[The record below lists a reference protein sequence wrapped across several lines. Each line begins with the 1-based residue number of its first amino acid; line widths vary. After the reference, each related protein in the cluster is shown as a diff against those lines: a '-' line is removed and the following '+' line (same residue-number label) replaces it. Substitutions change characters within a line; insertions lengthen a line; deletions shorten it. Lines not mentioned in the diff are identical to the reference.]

1 METMRHDIESIRT
14 RPLRG
19 LVTIRHCDSIDPG
32 SDVFHTAEGKAVRL
46 SDGVSTA
53 PIQSLPDHVGVCE
66 VVAVGSDVTKVRPGD
81 FCMIDFYEV
90 KEPYVVDGES
100 LFIAPAEAMRCTVEP
115 KTGIVHPLPG
125 YILTKHAPE
134 RMSRAVLGR
143 EDLVLPPA
151 QTTSGMFGK
160 MIWSQ
165 AQQKEHPCLLVT
177 YEEVVEVGRDV
188 QDCGCEPGDLVIVVT
203 DFCMN
208 LRATGGVRYRLG
220 EPKLAILGVI
230 DDAAVA
236 RDGRA
241 RRAEEWRPGESQQ
254 ARKLILVS

>member
-1 METMRHDIESIRT
+1 MKHDIGAIRT
-14 RPLRG
+14 KPLRG

-32 SDVFHTAEGKAVRL
+32 SDVFHTKEGAAVRL
-46 SDGVSTA
+46 SDGVATA
-53 PIQSLPDHVGVCE
+53 PISSLPDHVGVCE
-66 VVAVGSDVTKVRPGD
+66 IVDVGSDVTKVKQGD

-100 LFIAPAEAMRCTVEP
+100 LFIAPADAMRCTVEP
-115 KTGIVHPLPG
+115 KTGVVRPLPD

-165 AQQKEHPCLLVT
+165 AQQKEVPCLLVT

-188 QDCGCEPGDLVIVVT
+188 QDCGCKPGDLVIVVT
-203 DFCMN
+203 DFCMS

-220 EPKLAILGVI
+220 EPKIGILGVI
-230 DDAAVA
+230 DDAAVVA
-236 RDGRA
+236 DGRA
-241 RRAEEWRPGESQQ
+241 RRPEKWRPSESKQKS
-254 ARKLILVS
+254 KLILLS